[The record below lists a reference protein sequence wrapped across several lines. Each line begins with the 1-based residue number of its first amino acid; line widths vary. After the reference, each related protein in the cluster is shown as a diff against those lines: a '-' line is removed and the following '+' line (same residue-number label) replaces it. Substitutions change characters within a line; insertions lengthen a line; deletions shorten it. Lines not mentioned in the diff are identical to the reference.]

1 MHRIA
6 IAPLILTAIAGVVAC
21 RGTRTSP
28 REAASTIEP
37 LPAAATDTARVR
49 RGYAAADVRFMHH
62 MLMHHGQALVM
73 TAMVPTRSTREDIK
87 RVAERITVSQRDEMA
102 LMQRWLRARGESV
115 PADMDHA
122 HHAGMSGMTG
132 GAAHAMPM
140 PGMLTPAELA
150 RLEASTGVSFDSL
163 FLAGMI
169 RHHEGALT
177 MVRDYL
183 ATPGAAQESE
193 IFRFASDVDAD
204 QRAEIERMQQMLS
217 ALPTPRSPTP

>member
-6 IAPLILTAIAGVVAC
+6 IAPLILAAIAGVAAC
-21 RGTRTSP
+21 GGTRAAP
-28 REAASTIEP
+28 PAAASTTAP
-37 LPAAATDTARVR
+37 VPTTAPDTTRVR

-73 TAMVPTRSTREDIK
+73 TAMVPTRSTRDDIK

-102 LMQRWLRARGESV
+102 LMQRWLRARGEAV

-132 GAAHAMPM
+132 DAAHAMPM

-150 RLEASTGVSFDSL
+150 RLEASSGAPFDSL
-163 FLAGMI
+163 FIAGMI

-177 MVRDYL
+177 MVREYL

-204 QRAEIERMQQMLS
+204 QRAEIRRLRGLM
-217 ALPTPRSPTP
+217 TP